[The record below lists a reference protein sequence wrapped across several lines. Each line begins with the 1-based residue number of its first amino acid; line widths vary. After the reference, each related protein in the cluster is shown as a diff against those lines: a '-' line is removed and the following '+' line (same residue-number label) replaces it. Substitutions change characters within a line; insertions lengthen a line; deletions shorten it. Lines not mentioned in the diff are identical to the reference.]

1 MLSEGWKC
9 YFRDPIFQN
18 LPREH
23 ASGRT
28 PLASQ
33 AFGARDC
40 PSPPP
45 PALPINLTLL
55 RHFDLEEVY

>member
-45 PALPINLTLL
+45 PRPSNKSNLATAL
-55 RHFDLEEVY
+55 